1 MALGP
6 AWIQENFKPAVE
18 IIERSLDLEGGMPL
32 GPSRKPVS
40 LKRWLRLSLSGFA
53 ASLILAMAWGVWPL
67 LLKFQEGERN
77 LHAIKAYHLL
87 LTTANR
93 ISAERG
99 PSNVVMSI
107 EPGSDAAA
115 TRRLTEFRAV
125 TDLSLDTA
133 LGMDRQWAEPFIFQ
147 AIAQTIS
154 DAHDELVAARAE
166 VDRIAAM
173 PAGSRSREDV
183 RQAVNGMIEV
193 VDHYQT
199 ALDTG
204 AQALALLGPI
214 VAGSTMVAQSV
225 SDLREFGGRI
235 ASHIIPSVSR
245 GERLTEDEIERF
257 YRAEGRLLEINR
269 LLGTQRLFSADPEF
283 QPLAQD
289 IGQQFF
295 GQGLGLLRRIVAE
308 GKAGASY
315 SIEPS
320 QLTALYVPH
329 LKPLEDMRNLYLSH
343 MIGMFEERRATALS
357 RLGLTLLGSLLCLGA
372 AFWFLGS
379 VRRKILL
386 PLLTAQEAVVS
397 LAGNRSIERMSLDS
411 SISEMRTLFSAVS
424 VLATKINERRRLMED
439 LRVQAETDRLT
450 ELANRRGFDSMTED
464 ALRHGRAGH
473 LGIMYFDLDHFKSV
487 NDKLGHQAGDALLVE
502 VANRLRS
509 QCDARVCLAR
519 LGGDEFAALVQGLDE
534 GEQRGLAKRIV
545 GRLAEAF
552 EIDGHRTHIG
562 VSIGIAIW
570 RDAHLDF
577 ETLCRQADMALY
589 EAKAQGR
596 NGFRVF
602 HPRMEMAFRE
612 RAIEQAARMEH
623 ERGGLDAA
631 A

>member
-1 MALGP
+1 
-6 AWIQENFKPAVE
+6 
-18 IIERSLDLEGGMPL
+18 MPL

-53 ASLILAMAWGVWPL
+53 ASLVLAMAWGVWPL
-67 LLKFQEGERN
+67 LLKYHEGERN
-77 LHAIKAYHLL
+77 LHAIKAYYLL
-87 LTTANR
+87 LTAANR

-133 LGMDRQWAEPFIFQ
+133 LGMDRQWAEPLVFQ
-147 AIAQTIS
+147 TIAQTIS
-154 DAHDELVAARAE
+154 DTHDELVAARAE

-173 PAGSRSREDV
+173 PAASRSREGV
-183 RQAVNGMIEV
+183 GQAVDGMIEV
-193 VDHYQT
+193 VDDYQT

-204 AQALALLGPI
+204 AHALALLGPI

-245 GERLTEDEIERF
+245 REKLTEDEIERF
-257 YRAEGRLLEINR
+257 YRTEGRLLEINR
-269 LLGTQRLFSADPEF
+269 LLDTQKLFSVDPEF

-289 IGQQFF
+289 IRQQFF
-295 GQGLGLLRRIVAE
+295 GEGLALLRRIVAE
-308 GKAGASY
+308 GKAGTSY

-343 MIGMFEERRATALS
+343 MIGMFEERRATALN
-357 RLGLTLLGSLLCLGA
+357 RLGWTLLGSLLCLGA
-372 AFWFLGS
+372 AFWFLDS
-379 VRRKILL
+379 VRRKVLL
-386 PLLTAQEAVVS
+386 PLMTAQEAVVS
-397 LAGNRSIERMSLDS
+397 LAGNHSIERMTFNS
-411 SISEMRTLFSAVS
+411 SIIEMRTLFSAVS

-450 ELANRRGFDSMTED
+450 ELANRRGFDTMTEH
-464 ALRHGRAGH
+464 ALRYGRAGR

-534 GEQRGLAKRIV
+534 SEQRGLAKRIV
-545 GRLAEAF
+545 HRLAEAF
-552 EIDGHRTHIG
+552 EIDGHSVHIG

-589 EAKAQGR
+589 EAKAEGR
-596 NGFRVF
+596 SGFRVF
-602 HPRMEMAFRE
+602 HPRMEAAFRE
-612 RAIEQAARMEH
+612 RALEHAARKQRES
-623 ERGGLDAA
+623 GGLDAA